1 MSQPSLKSLIAQVLG
16 VESASL
22 SDDSGMN
29 KTEGWDS
36 LRQFLIVT
44 EIEQTLGAKFTI
56 EQMERTHSLG
66 ELRAILSAQGIQ
78 TSD

>member
-1 MSQPSLKSLIAQVLG
+1 MAISLTALVAGVLA
-16 VESASL
+16 VDADAL

-44 EIEQTLGAKFTI
+44 EIEQTLGAKFTM

-66 ELRAILSAQGIQ
+66 ELRAILLAQGIQ